1 MTLIKIINNSLTG
14 KKPSKTSTL
23 FMKFNF
29 KKVLLTFFI
38 ALLILNTNNTVMAAD
53 SNNEKQLT
61 LNNIITTS
69 NGSIV
74 KYTSNITNENY
85 TLNVNINSK
94 NLKKGYYTSNI
105 LSTTSS
111 NWANYGMISFDIS
124 NKSNSELRFN
134 FVIRQVN
141 GTYLTVSN
149 DKFVLIKKSNNNLL
163 EKVSPSYGTISI
175 SKFFNGKIYIPFK
188 NLGKEGLN
196 KQDISYKISEISS
209 FGILETSAE
218 NEEKNFSLS
227 NFNLINFNSDI
238 LKKSNIDFSISGDD
252 KVQIPVAGE
261 SIAPYKVYL
270 PSKNE
275 EIDYKLETP
284 QKGISIANN
293 GILKIQTYVS
303 PQKIKIDAIL
313 RPRGICV
320 SKEISVY
327 KSWTLSA
334 KEVDGTSKSV
344 PKANEVKSLLGTNY
358 EFLLSN
364 NVLNVIRIVLIIFAL
379 IPFILYFLWS
389 KKIYKE

>member
-1 MTLIKIINNSLTG
+1 MKLIK
-14 KKPSKTSTL
+14 TL
-23 FMKFNF
+23 KR
-29 KKVLLTFFI
+29 LLLIFPTT
-38 ALLILNTNNTVMAAD
+38 LLILNTNDTIIAAD
-53 SNNEKQLT
+53 NSNEKQLT
-61 LNNIITTS
+61 FNNIITTS

-74 KYTSNITNENY
+74 KYTSNINNENY
-85 TLNVNINSK
+85 TLNLNINSK

-105 LSTTSS
+105 LSTASS

-134 FVIRQVN
+134 FVIRQAN

-149 DKFVLIKKSNNNLL
+149 DKFVLIKKSNSNLL

-196 KQDISYKISEISS
+196 KQDISYTVSEISS

-227 NFNLINFNSDI
+227 NFKLIGFNSAI

-252 KVQIPVAGE
+252 RVQIPVAGE
-261 SIAPYKVYL
+261 SIAPYKAYL

-275 EIDYKLETP
+275 EINYKLEIP
-284 QKGISIANN
+284 QKGVSIAND

-303 PQKIKIDAIL
+303 PQKIKINAIL
-313 RPRGICV
+313 RPSGIYV
-320 SKEISVY
+320 SKEISLY
-327 KSWTLSA
+327 QSWTLSA

-358 EFLLSN
+358 KFLLSS
-364 NVLNVIRIVLIIFAL
+364 NVLNVMRIVLIIFAL

-389 KKIYKE
+389 KKIYK

>member
-23 FMKFNF
+23 FMIFNF
-29 KKVLLTFFI
+29 KKVLLTLFI

-85 TLNVNINSK
+85 ALNLNINSK

-134 FVIRQVN
+134 FVIRQAN

-196 KQDISYKISEISS
+196 KQDISYKVSEISS

-227 NFNLINFNSDI
+227 NFKLINFNSDI

-275 EIDYKLETP
+275 EIDYKLKTP
-284 QKGISIANN
+284 QKGISITNN

-313 RPRGICV
+313 RPIGICV